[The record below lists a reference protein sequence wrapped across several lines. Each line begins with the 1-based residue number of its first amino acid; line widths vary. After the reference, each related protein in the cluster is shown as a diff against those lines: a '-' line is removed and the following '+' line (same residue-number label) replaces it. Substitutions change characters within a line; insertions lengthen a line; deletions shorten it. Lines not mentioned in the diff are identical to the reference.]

1 MKQYTGIGASVK
13 PMNELSPVGQG
24 AGPVRLRDS
33 AMFDSLSNRLQR
45 VFKELRGEGHLTEFH
60 VDEALKEIRTAL
72 LEADVNLQVVKG
84 FTARVREKAVG
95 QEVLTSFSPAQQ
107 VIKIVRDELT
117 RVLGGEQA
125 PLALKKRPSVIL
137 LVGLQGSGKTTTA
150 AKLALYLKSS
160 FRKQVLLVP
169 ADVHRPAATEQL
181 RTLARENGLMAFD
194 PKGEPDAVVRA
205 RSAVKDARLL
215 GYDVA
220 ILDTAGRLHIDEVLM
235 DEVARIRDATEPDEI
250 LFVADAMTG
259 QDAVRSAEAFAAT
272 LPLTGVILTKTDGD
286 ARGGAALSIATVL
299 GKPLK
304 FVGTGEKVKELELFH
319 PDRAASRL
327 LGLGDVLTLIEK
339 VSAETDEAAALRAAE
354 KLRKN
359 TFTLTDLREQ
369 MAQLK
374 KMGPL
379 GGLLG
384 HLPKVG
390 PLKGLANLDIP
401 ENATKSLEAM
411 IDSMTPGEREDP
423 KLLDGSRKKRIAKGS
438 GTSVPEVNQLL
449 KQYLSMKKMMK
460 GAARMRG

>member
-1 MKQYTGIGASVK
+1 
-13 PMNELSPVGQG
+13 
-24 AGPVRLRDS
+24 
-33 AMFDSLSNRLQR
+33 MFDTLSNRLQR

-72 LEADVNLQVVKG
+72 LEADVNLQVVKD

-95 QEVLTSFSPAQQ
+95 EEVLTSFSPAQQ

-117 RVLGGEQA
+117 RVLGGNQA

-150 AKLALYLKSS
+150 AKLALYLKTS

-181 RTLARENGLMAFD
+181 LTLARENGLMAFD
-194 PKGEPDAVVRA
+194 PKGQTDAVA
-205 RSAVKDARLL
+205 LAKSAVKDARLL
-215 GYDVA
+215 GHDVA
-220 ILDTAGRLHIDEVLM
+220 IVDTAGRLHVDDALM
-235 DEVARIRDATEPDEI
+235 DEVGRIHEACEPDEV

-259 QDAVRSAEAFAAT
+259 QDAVRSAEAFAAK
-272 LPLTGVILTKTDGD
+272 LPYGRHPHEDGRRRPRRRGPLHRDRPRQTAEVRGHGREGEGAGAVSSRPRRVTAARPRRRPHADRESLRRDERGRGAERRREAPQEHVHADGPPRTDGSNQED
-286 ARGGAALSIATVL
+286 GPPRRPLS
-299 GKPLK
+299 
-304 FVGTGEKVKELELFH
+304 
-319 PDRAASRL
+319 
-327 LGLGDVLTLIEK
+327 
-339 VSAETDEAAALRAAE
+339 
-354 KLRKN
+354 
-359 TFTLTDLREQ
+359 
-369 MAQLK
+369 
-374 KMGPL
+374 
-379 GGLLG
+379 

-401 ENATKSLEAM
+401 EDATKSLEAM
-411 IDSMTPGEREDP
+411 IDSMTPKERDDP
-423 KLLDGSRKKRIAKGS
+423 KLLDASRKKRIAKGS

>member
-1 MKQYTGIGASVK
+1 V
-13 PMNELSPVGQG
+13 
-24 AGPVRLRDS
+24 
-33 AMFDSLSNRLQR
+33 
-45 VFKELRGEGHLTEFH
+45 
-60 VDEALKEIRTAL
+60 
-72 LEADVNLQVVKG
+72 
-84 FTARVREKAVG
+84 
-95 QEVLTSFSPAQQ
+95 
-107 VIKIVRDELT
+107 
-117 RVLGGEQA
+117 
-125 PLALKKRPSVIL
+125 
-137 LVGLQGSGKTTTA
+137 
-150 AKLALYLKSS
+150 
-160 FRKQVLLVP
+160 
-169 ADVHRPAATEQL
+169 
-181 RTLARENGLMAFD
+181 
-194 PKGEPDAVVRA
+194 
-205 RSAVKDARLL
+205 
-215 GYDVA
+215 
-220 ILDTAGRLHIDEVLM
+220 
-235 DEVARIRDATEPDEI
+235 
-250 LFVADAMTG
+250 
-259 QDAVRSAEAFAAT
+259 

-304 FVGTGEKVKELELFH
+304 FVGTGEKVSELELFH

-359 TFTLTDLREQ
+359 TFTLSDLREQ

-390 PLKGLANLDIP
+390 PLKGLANLEIP

-411 IDSMTPGEREDP
+411 IDSMTPAEREDP

-438 GTSVPEVNQLL
+438 GTSVPEVNLLL

>member
-1 MKQYTGIGASVK
+1 VPSVK
-13 PMNELSPVGQG
+13 PMSEFEPRLVVGHG
-24 AGPVRLRDS
+24 LLDFAART
-33 AMFDSLSNRLQR
+33 MFDSLSNRLQR
-45 VFKELRGEGHLTEFH
+45 IFKELRGEGHLTEFH

-72 LEADVNLQVVKG
+72 LEADVNLQVVKD
-84 FTARVREKAVG
+84 FTARIREKAVG
-95 QEVLTSFSPAQQ
+95 SEVLTSFSPAQQ

-125 PLALKKRPSVIL
+125 PLALKRRPSVIL

-150 AKLALYLKSS
+150 AKLALHLKTS

-169 ADVHRPAATEQL
+169 ADAQRPAATEQL
-181 RTLARENGLMAFD
+181 RTLAKENGLMAFD
-194 PKGEPDAVVRA
+194 PKGEPDAVVRTKA
-205 RSAVKDARLL
+205 AVKDAKLL

-220 ILDTAGRLHIDEVLM
+220 IVDTAGRLHVDDALM
-235 DEVARIRDATEPDEI
+235 DEVGRIRDASEPDEI

-259 QDAVRSAEAFAAT
+259 QDAVRSAEAFGAR

-286 ARGGAALSIATVL
+286 ARGGAALSIATVV

-390 PLKGLANLDIP
+390 PLKGLANLEIP
-401 ENATKSLEAM
+401 EDATKSLEAM
-411 IDSMTPGEREDP
+411 IDSMTPEEREDP

>member
-1 MKQYTGIGASVK
+1 VGSVK
-13 PMNELSPVGQG
+13 PMNELSLPGG
-24 AGPVRLRDS
+24 RKGPARLLDP

-72 LEADVNLQVVKG
+72 LEADVNLQVVKD

-181 RTLARENGLMAFD
+181 RTLAKENGLMAFD
-194 PKGEPDAVVRA
+194 PKGEPDAVARA
-205 RSAVKDARLL
+205 KAAVKDAKLL

-220 ILDTAGRLHIDEVLM
+220 ILDTAGRLHVDEVLM
-235 DEVARIRDATEPDEI
+235 DEVARISGATEPDEI

-259 QDAVRSAEAFAAT
+259 QDAVRSAEAFAAK

-319 PDRAASRL
+319 PDRAASWL

-369 MAQLK
+369 MSQLK

-379 GGLLG
+379 SGLLG

-390 PLKGLANLDIP
+390 PLKGLANLEIP
-401 ENATKSLEAM
+401 ENATKTLEAM
-411 IDSMTPGEREDP
+411 IDSMTPEEREDP

>member
-1 MKQYTGIGASVK
+1 M
-13 PMNELSPVGQG
+13 
-24 AGPVRLRDS
+24 
-33 AMFDSLSNRLQR
+33 
-45 VFKELRGEGHLTEFH
+45 
-60 VDEALKEIRTAL
+60 
-72 LEADVNLQVVKG
+72 
-84 FTARVREKAVG
+84 
-95 QEVLTSFSPAQQ
+95 
-107 VIKIVRDELT
+107 
-117 RVLGGEQA
+117 
-125 PLALKKRPSVIL
+125 
-137 LVGLQGSGKTTTA
+137 GLQGSGKTTTA
-150 AKLALYLKSS
+150 AKLALYLKTS

-181 RTLARENGLMAFD
+181 RTLAKENGLMAFD
-194 PKGEPDAVVRA
+194 PKGEPDAVKRTK
-205 RSAVKDARLL
+205 SAVKDAKLL

-220 ILDTAGRLHIDEVLM
+220 IVDTAGRLHIDDVLM
-235 DEVARIRDATEPDEI
+235 DEVARIREASEPDEI

-259 QDAVRSAEAFAAT
+259 QDAVRSAEAFAAK

-304 FVGTGEKVKELELFH
+304 FVGTGERVSELDLFH

-390 PLKGLANLDIP
+390 PLKGLANLEIP

-411 IDSMTPGEREDP
+411 IDSMTPAEREDP
-423 KLLDGSRKKRIAKGS
+423 KLLDGGRKKRIARGS